1 MLINWSTNL
10 TMNMN
15 YVYKM
20 LSKFYFLFYIKNELM
35 FYNINYEFYYLKVNI
50 KKKYT
55 DLNKKY

>member
-50 KKKYT
+50 IYIYLHFK
-55 DLNKKY
+55 